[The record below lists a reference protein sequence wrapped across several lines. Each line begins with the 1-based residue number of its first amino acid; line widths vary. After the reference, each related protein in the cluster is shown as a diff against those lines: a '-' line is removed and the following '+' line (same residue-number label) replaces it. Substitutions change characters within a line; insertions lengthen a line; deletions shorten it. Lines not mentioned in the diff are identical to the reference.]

1 MQLFQSVQILQSL
14 KMDLL
19 QLYRLLHQLPLHRL
33 LHQLRPLLHLLLLL
47 HQLRPLSLHRL
58 HLLRL
63 LRLLQVEQL
72 LQCLHSAKASA
83 KELLLAG
90 LRMWAIALQ

>member
-1 MQLFQSVQILQSL
+1 MQLFQSVQILQLL
-14 KMDLL
+14 KTALPQQRLL
-19 QLYRLLHQLPLHRL
+19 LRQSLHQLPL
-33 LHQLRPLLHLLLLL
+33 LLHLLLLL
-47 HQLRPLSLHRL
+47 HQLRPLPLHRL
-58 HLLRL
+58 HL